1 MSDWVYPA
9 LLGAAF
15 GLSLVCIAKARRLR
29 KERQRERQQSNDYG
43 WWLIQQQSE
52 KPALKNRH
60 YSAALQGD
68 ASSVARVAR
77 NESNIM
83 SDPLHPLNPLNPV
96 GLSSSYHCEIG
107 RHHSSHDSSSSSDSS
122 YSGGSSSDS
131 GGGSC
136 YSSD

>member
-9 LLGAAF
+9 LIGVAF
-15 GLSLVCIAKARRLR
+15 GLSLVCIARARRLR
-29 KERQRERQQSNDYG
+29 RERERERRRTYDNG

-52 KPALKNRH
+52 KSALKDR
-60 YSAALQGD
+60 YSSAVLQGD
-68 ASSVARVAR
+68 APSVARVAR
-77 NESNIM
+77 NENDIM

-122 YSGGSSSDS
+122 DSGSSSSDS
-131 GGGSC
+131 GGGS